1 MPSTNPGCA
10 LAVLT
15 NQVDLMALMTMFVLV
30 IGIAL
35 VGSRAVLWTVLFFMT
50 RQIVR
55 NVNMTKGFDHD
66 TRDLRLAAPT
76 A

>member
-1 MPSTNPGCA
+1 MPFTNPGCA

>member
-1 MPSTNPGCA
+1 
-10 LAVLT
+10 
-15 NQVDLMALMTMFVLV
+15 MALVTMFVLV

-55 NVNMTKGFDHD
+55 NVNMTKAFDHD

>member
-1 MPSTNPGCA
+1 MPSTNLGCA

-15 NQVDLMALMTMFVLV
+15 NQVDLMALVTMFVLV

-55 NVNMTKGFDHD
+55 NVNMTKAFDHD

>member
-1 MPSTNPGCA
+1 
-10 LAVLT
+10 
-15 NQVDLMALMTMFVLV
+15 MALVMMFVVV

-55 NVNMTKGFDHD
+55 NVNMTKAFDRDTHD
-66 TRDLRLAAPT
+66 FHLAAPT
-76 A
+76 V